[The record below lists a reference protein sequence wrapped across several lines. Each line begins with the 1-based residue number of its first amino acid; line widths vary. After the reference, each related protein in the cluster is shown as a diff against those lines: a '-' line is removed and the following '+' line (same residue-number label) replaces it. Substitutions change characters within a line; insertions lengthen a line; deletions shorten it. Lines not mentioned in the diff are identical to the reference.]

1 VTLDMKPQP
10 ESSTREVLATRLHLH
25 DAHQQVLSVAA
36 IQQQLQ
42 TSDSGAMIELAPYL
56 SRLCQILTASM
67 IGDSRPIAL
76 KDDVQGGTAS
86 SSQAVSIGIIVTELV
101 INAIKHAFP
110 GDRTDSIVVVA
121 YDLAVPNWRLSV
133 SDNGIGKP
141 EGDLDRTIPGLG
153 TTIIE
158 ALARQ
163 LDARTE
169 IVTSKHGRMVSIIHG
184 SVGAASG

>member
-1 VTLDMKPQP
+1 
-10 ESSTREVLATRLHLH
+10 
-25 DAHQQVLSVAA
+25 LSVAA

-42 TSDSGAMIELAPYL
+42 TSDSGVMIELAPYL
-56 SRLCQILTASM
+56 SRLCQTLTASM

-76 KDDVQGGTAS
+76 KVDIQGGTAS

-110 GDRTDSIVVVA
+110 GDRKDNIVVVA
-121 YDLAVPNWRLSV
+121 YDLAAPNWRLSV

-141 EGDLDRTIPGLG
+141 KDELDRTISGLG

-158 ALARQ
+158 ALAKQ

-169 IVTSKHGRMVSIIHG
+169 IVTNTHGRTVSIIHEAAE
-184 SVGAASG
+184 AASG